1 MNINILSA
9 TLVAALALGTVPS
22 AHADEATYNYWEGGS
37 GNSWTDKNSE
47 TGKYKWTTGE
57 LPTAT
62 ETAAFKQGTQT
73 VKIKEGKCL
82 AAKVVF
88 ESGSVI
94 TFSRLDSGTADA
106 VTAGEF
112 SGEGTLK
119 LLRTGLKA
127 ASAGCTVSVAGFEV
141 LHDSSFPSNYS
152 WLDGGT
158 AESEKMVVESAVAG
172 SGNLACNNYVEVNG
186 DVTLTGALKLSA
198 NATVKNLVYDNGG
211 CKIASDSAGGTIEK
225 VTVKSGTLE
234 YSSSTLK
241 SVSAITVGK
250 FVLDG
255 GTLRIEHA
263 AGGSVFMTGPAQE
276 IFEGEIE
283 DEE

>member
-1 MNINILSA
+1 MKAKMLSA
-9 TLVAALALGTVPS
+9 ALFAALVLS
-22 AHADEATYNYWEGGS
+22 AMQSVRADEAAYNYWEGGS
-37 GNSWTDKNSE
+37 GNSWTDTNSE
-47 TGKYKWTTGE
+47 TGKYKWTTGA

-62 ETAAFKQGTQT
+62 ETAAFKQGTQI
-73 VKIKEGKCL
+73 VKIKDGKCL

-94 TFSRLDSGTADA
+94 TFSRLDSGTVDA

-141 LHDSSFPSNYS
+141 LHDGSYPTNYS

-158 AESEKMVVESAVAG
+158 AKMVVESAVTG
-172 SGNLACNNYVEVNG
+172 RGNLACNNYVEVNG
-186 DVTLTGALKLSA
+186 DVTLTGFLKLSA

-211 CKIASDSAGGTIEK
+211 CKIASESAGGTIEK

-255 GTLRIEHA
+255 GTLSVASDFIGTIAVAE
-263 AGGSVFMTGPAQE
+263 GGGTLFL
-276 IFEGEIE
+276 
-283 DEE
+283 